1 MIRYTA
7 PWCAPCKAMQPVI
20 DPLRDEGYDIIDVN
34 VDDLSPAEL
43 RRLGVLSVPTFKT
56 DNGVLRGVQTYQKL
70 LTFLNN

>member
-20 DPLRDEGYDIIDVN
+20 DRLRDEGLDFVDVN

>member
-20 DPLRDEGYDIIDVN
+20 DRLRDEGHDFVDVN